1 MHEVV
6 PDFNAQSP
14 RIVPGV
20 AGAGERTRPARR
32 SACLRR
38 ERREA
43 RVRLNCRSQ
52 VALVPPRLLEP
63 VIISFAK
70 GTVTM
75 TQRPAMPRMVVTAVT
90 TRHAR

>member
-1 MHEVV
+1 
-6 PDFNAQSP
+6 
-14 RIVPGV
+14 
-20 AGAGERTRPARR
+20 
-32 SACLRR
+32 
-38 ERREA
+38 
-43 RVRLNCRSQ
+43 LNCRSQ

-63 VIISFAK
+63 VIISLAK